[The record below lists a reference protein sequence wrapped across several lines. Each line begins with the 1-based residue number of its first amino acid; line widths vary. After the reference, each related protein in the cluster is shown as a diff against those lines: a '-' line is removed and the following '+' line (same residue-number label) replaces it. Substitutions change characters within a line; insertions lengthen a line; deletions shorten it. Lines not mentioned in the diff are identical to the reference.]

1 MTQAFTFSKAGRDFL
16 AAFVATMIGDAALA
30 PDKPSPEAVARE
42 IEHLIGRLPA
52 LHRAGF
58 GLVLRAIEMGPLVF
72 GYRRAFGRL
81 KPEERM
87 DYLRRLEESENYV
100 QRALSLMLKTAVFL
114 TYFSYPAVEAAIGY
128 DHHCLLKAKPGPD
141 RH

>member
-1 MTQAFTFSKAGRDFL
+1 MAQEFAFSKAGRDFL
-16 AAFVATMIGDAALA
+16 AAFVATMIGDAALV

-42 IEHLIGRLPA
+42 IERLIGRLPA
-52 LHRAGF
+52 LHRSGF

-81 KPEERM
+81 GLEERLE
-87 DYLRRLEESENYV
+87 YLRHLEESENYL
-100 QRALSLMLKTAVFL
+100 QRALSLMLKAMVFL
-114 TYFSYPAVEAAIGY
+114 TYFSYPAVETAIGY
-128 DHHCLLKAKPGPD
+128 DHQCLLKVRPLPD